1 MLSCRRASERL
12 SRALDG
18 KLAPGE
24 RLGLW
29 AHLLLCGPC
38 CRYRKQLRLL
48 HEASRQAADRPPAA
62 DHRLSDEGRSRIA
75 DALHRHFTD
84 GG

>member
-1 MLSCRRASERL
+1 MLTCRRASERL

-18 KLAPGE
+18 TLGPGE

-38 CRYRKQLRLL
+38 CRYRKQLRVL
-48 HEASRQAADRPPAA
+48 HEAAARDADRPGVAADRLGDAA
-62 DHRLSDEGRSRIA
+62 RARIA
-75 DALHRHFTD
+75 GALERHLAD

>member
-1 MLSCRRASERL
+1 MLTCRRASERL

-18 KLAPGE
+18 TLGPGE

-38 CRYRKQLRLL
+38 CRYRQQLRTL
-48 HEASRQAADRPPAA
+48 HEAASRAA
-62 DHRLSDEGRSRIA
+62 DHPPAPAAGLSDAARGRIA
-75 DALHRHFTD
+75 GALERHLAD

>member
-1 MLSCRRASERL
+1 MLTCRRASERL

-38 CRYRKQLRLL
+38 CRYRKQLRML
-48 HEASRQAADRPPAA
+48 HEASLRDADRMAKGDGQLSEAA
-62 DHRLSDEGRSRIA
+62 RGRIA
-75 DALHRHFTD
+75 SVLNQHLAD

>member
-1 MLSCRRASERL
+1 MLTCRRASERL

-38 CRYRKQLRLL
+38 CRYRNQLRMLQ
-48 HEASRQAADRPPAA
+48 EAARRDADRAPTTDEQLGDAA
-62 DHRLSDEGRSRIA
+62 RGRIA
-75 DALHRHFTD
+75 GVLERHLTD
-84 GG
+84 GS

>member
-38 CRYRKQLRLL
+38 CRYRKQLRMLL
-48 HEASRQAADRPPAA
+48 EASMHNADRAA
-62 DHRLSDEGRSRIA
+62 NTDDRLSESARGRIA
-75 DALHRHFTD
+75 GILEQHLAD

>member
-1 MLSCRRASERL
+1 MLTCRRASERL

-18 KLAPGE
+18 KLRPGE

-48 HEASRQAADRPPAA
+48 HAAAGPDADRSAEASARLDDAARA
-62 DHRLSDEGRSRIA
+62 RIA
-75 DALHRHFTD
+75 NALEQHLA
-84 GG
+84 GGG

>member
-1 MLSCRRASERL
+1 MLTCRRASERL

-38 CRYRKQLRLL
+38 CRYRKQLRMLQ
-48 HEASRQAADRPPAA
+48 EAARQDTNRSPPT
-62 DHRLSDEGRSRIA
+62 DDRLSDTARGRIA
-75 DALHRHFTD
+75 GVLEQHFAD

>member
-1 MLSCRRASERL
+1 MLNCRRASERL

-18 KLAPGE
+18 KLRPGE

-38 CRYRKQLRLL
+38 CRYRKQLRMLD
-48 HEASRQAADRPPAA
+48 QAGRHAAERVPAA
-62 DHRLSDEGRSRIA
+62 GEHLSDAAKARMSKS
-75 DALHRHFTD
+75 LSQHFANQ
-84 GG
+84 

>member
-18 KLAPGE
+18 KLRPGE
-24 RLGLW
+24 ELGLW

-38 CRYRKQLRLL
+38 CRYRKQLRMLDAAARQL
-48 HEASRQAADRPPAA
+48 GERAPDAEHPLPDAAKTRIGEALARQ
-62 DHRLSDEGRSRIA
+62 LVEG
-75 DALHRHFTD
+75 
-84 GG
+84 G

>member
-1 MLSCRRASERL
+1 MLTCRRASERL

-38 CRYRKQLRLL
+38 CRYRQQLRMLDAAL
-48 HEASRQAADRPPAA
+48 RQDADGPPTTDERLGDAAR
-62 DHRLSDEGRSRIA
+62 GRIA
-75 DALHRHFTD
+75 GVLEQHLT
-84 GG
+84 GGG